1 MGVGN
6 EMRLNKEQEKISY
19 MKPSGHALIKGIA
32 GSGKTTVG
40 IYRIPFL
47 LNNYCGESDD
57 SILLVTYNKT
67 LVNYMNYIYS
77 KIAREYREAYPSLFE
92 LPKQRVKITTVDSL
106 LYPYFLRGAKRTDK
120 TYTTNIGNGEKMGIV
135 KEYIEKLAKDFKDVT
150 LLRDENTKFL
160 YDEINWIKSCNYL
173 EEEYQSAD
181 RIGIG
186 RHEEHIQR
194 IPKNSSTRAAIYQL
208 MEYSTL
214 EINERGKVDF
224 NDIRS
229 MALEEVRRECS
240 KRYTHI
246 IIDESQDLSKLQL
259 EFIKELYNDEKSY
272 SSLTFLFDSSQ
283 SIYSQSWLGNG
294 RNFTSIGYNMVG
306 KSKSLSK
313 NFRTTTQISQAAY
326 SLLKKSTEVVR
337 DENYVK
343 PFLVDK
349 QGEYPV
355 YRNFS
360 NEREELEYLRE
371 TLVREG
377 RRYNKNEILVVARSR
392 NQLEIAK
399 KYLEEN
405 NISASILDRDNDDFE
420 SDAVRLMTM
429 HSVKGI
435 ESKLVIL
442 ININDGVLP
451 YYSSTDE
458 TVRELEEVME
468 KKLLYVGM
476 TRATEQLYILSNGTP
491 SQFIGEIDSDYLR
504 LRRETRC
511 RTYSNISIEDYIF
524 SDKILNKYSSEE
536 KIRQW
541 VLGELIKTYGYPQEN
556 LEIEYPVQLGSKKGF
571 TDIAVFR
578 YEGSKRVPF
587 ILIEVKAG
595 DSDMESALE
604 QLKSYMAVT
613 SQAEYGVATN
623 GRELFIINREGI
635 EVKDI
640 PEFTLEMMATEAEE
654 TLYLDL
660 RRDRKLS
667 LVRDDN
673 GSGELKVD
681 YGDIIENYSKEEQK
695 KIPIYGKISAGI
707 PIFMNND
714 LEEEI
719 SLPLELLKTEDCF
732 ALKVKGD
739 SMTGADI
746 DDGDYVI
753 LRQDISANSGDIVA
767 AALEDE
773 ATLKRLMKMRNSIIL
788 LPENPE
794 YEEIYIN
801 EQDVNLLG
809 VAVGVIKRSK
819 NVL

>member
-47 LNNYCGESDD
+47 LNNYCGEPDD

-92 LPKQRVKITTVDSL
+92 LPRQRVKITTVDSL
-106 LYPYFLRGAKRTDK
+106 LYPYFLKAAKRSEK
-120 TYTTNIGNGEKMGIV
+120 TYTTNIGNGEKLGIV

-150 LLRDENTKFL
+150 LLTDENTKFL

-181 RIGIG
+181 RTGIG
-186 RHEEHIQR
+186 RHEDHIQR

-208 MEYSTL
+208 MEYYTL
-214 EINERGKVDF
+214 EINERDKVDF

-229 MALEEVRRECS
+229 MALEEVKRECS

-259 EFIKELYNDEKSY
+259 EFIKELYNDQKTY

-326 SLLKKSTEVVR
+326 SLLKRSNEVVK

-360 NEREELEYLRE
+360 TDREELEYLRE
-371 TLVREG
+371 TLIREG
-377 RRYNKNEILVVARSR
+377 KNYNKNEILVVARSR
-392 NQLEIAK
+392 NQLEAAK
-399 KYLEEN
+399 RYLDEN
-405 NISASILDRDNDDFE
+405 NISSSIMDRDNDDFE
-420 SDAVRLMTM
+420 SDSVRLMTM

-435 ESKLVIL
+435 ESRLVIL
-442 ININDGVLP
+442 ININDGILP

-458 TVRELEEVME
+458 TIRELEEVME

-504 LRRETRC
+504 MRKETRC
-511 RTYSNISIEDYIF
+511 RTYSNISIEDYVF
-524 SDKILNKYSSEE
+524 SEKLLNKYSSEE
-536 KIRQW
+536 KVRQW
-541 VLGELIKTYGYPQEN
+541 ILQELMNTYGYPEKN
-556 LEIEYPVQLGSKKGF
+556 LGIEHSVQIGSKRGF
-571 TDIAVFR
+571 ADVAVFR
-578 YEGSKRVPF
+578 YEGSERIPF
-587 ILIEVKAG
+587 IFIETKSAENNL
-595 DSDMESALE
+595 ESGLD

-613 SQAEYGVATN
+613 PQMEYGVVTN
-623 GRELFIINREGI
+623 GRELLIIDKDGKEI
-635 EVKDI
+635 KDI
-640 PEFTLEMMATEAEE
+640 PEFTLEMLATEAEE
-654 TLYLDL
+654 TIYLDI
-660 RRDRKLS
+660 RKDRKLS
-667 LVRDDN
+667 LIRDDN
-673 GSGELKVD
+673 DSEDLKVK

-714 LEEEI
+714 LEEDI

-809 VAVGVIKRSK
+809 VAVGVIKRS
-819 NVL
+819 